1 MEKPDPRSSSRI
13 RLRIPVILEGEDVD
27 GAPIREETLTENV
40 SITGARF
47 AVSRMIPP
55 GSVLVVASA
64 KAPQKARALARVIW
78 SHEVHGGLKAG
89 VRFVDPDQNW
99 ILK

>member
-1 MEKPDPRSSSRI
+1 MQKPDPRSSSRI
-13 RLRIPVILEGEDVD
+13 RLRIPVILEGQDVD
-27 GAPIREETLTENV
+27 GLTVREETVTENV

-64 KAPQKARALARVIW
+64 KAPQKARALARVVW
-78 SHEVHGGLKAG
+78 SHELHGGIKAG
-89 VRFVDPDQNW
+89 VQFVDPDQNW

>member
-13 RLRIPVILEGEDVD
+13 RLRIPVILEGEDLY
-27 GAPIREETLTENV
+27 GMRIHEETVTENV

-47 AVSRMIPP
+47 AVSRMIPE
-55 GSVLVVASA
+55 GTVLVVASA

-78 SHEVHGGLKAG
+78 SHELHGGIKAG
-89 VRFVDPDQNW
+89 VQFVDPDQNW

>member
-1 MEKPDPRSSSRI
+1 MEKPDLRRTSRI
-13 RLRIPVILEGEDVD
+13 RLRIPVILEGEDID
-27 GAPIREETLTENV
+27 GRPIHEETVTENI

-47 AVSRMIPP
+47 AVGRMIPP

-78 SHEVHGGLKAG
+78 SHELHGGMKAG
-89 VRFVDPDQNW
+89 VQFVDPDQNW